1 VRSTFNMINFSNHLM
16 RTNLFN

>member
-1 VRSTFNMINFSNHLM
+1 VRSTFNMINFNNHLM